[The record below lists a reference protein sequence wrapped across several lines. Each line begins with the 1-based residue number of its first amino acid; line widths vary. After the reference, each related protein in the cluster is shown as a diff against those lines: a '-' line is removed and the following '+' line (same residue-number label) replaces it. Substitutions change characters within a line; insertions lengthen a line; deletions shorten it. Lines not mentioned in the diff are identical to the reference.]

1 MDLLKE
7 IQNIVG
13 QPENQSLEYKAVL
26 PPSRNVAQI
35 ISSFANTEG
44 GFLILGVTDD
54 LKITGL
60 SEDFHANSI
69 THKALDLL
77 TPQPKVNYQY
87 VNFEDK
93 KLYVIKVDKSDTIV
107 SVEGKIYIRERDKTK
122 LSDPVSVSFKVGG
135 YSRIIEINDNLEQSK
150 KKATYSKIKFIEHYQ
165 SILKI
170 VDDLRDILYP
180 ENPENPTKNQEG
192 KILSRILFSSV
203 VDNFETYLSDLLYE
217 IFLAKPE
224 TLKSQQIVTIE
235 EVLNCSDLQEFVR
248 YWAKQKIGKLQ
259 KGSVKGFIEE
269 TKQIRDLKIL
279 DKKEQHKVEQT
290 LQIRHLYAHRN
301 GIVDEK
307 FLQFF
312 TNEFTIG
319 SEHQMSIREI
329 FEKLDYLVD
338 VVSRMDLGAI
348 GKYKLSQGN

>member
-1 MDLLKE
+1 MDLTKE
-7 IQNIVG
+7 IKNIVG

-35 ISSFANTEG
+35 LSSFANTEG

-54 LKITGL
+54 SKITGL
-60 SEDFHANSI
+60 SEDFHANAI

-77 TPQPKVNYQY
+77 TPQPKVTYQY
-87 VNFEDK
+87 VNYDNK

-107 SVEGKIYIRERDKTK
+107 SVEGK
-122 LSDPVSVSFKVGG
+122 V
-135 YSRIIEINDNLEQSK
+135 YSRVGARTSLSEPQSIVFKIGGFDRISKTNKDLEKSK
-150 KKATYSKIKFIEHYQ
+150 DKATYSKIKFVEHYQ

-170 VDDLRDILYP
+170 VDDLGNILYP
-180 ENPENPTKNQEG
+180 ENTNSPTNNQEG

-217 IFLAKPE
+217 IFLANPQ
-224 TLKSQQIVTIE
+224 TLKSQQKVTIE
-235 EVLNCSDLQEFVR
+235 EVLTCSDLQEFVK

-259 KGSVKGFIEE
+259 KGSVRGFIED
-269 TKQIRDLKIL
+269 TKQIRDLQIL
-279 DKKEQHKVEQT
+279 DKLEQNEVEKI

-312 TNEFTIG
+312 TSEYLIG
-319 SEHQMSIREI
+319 SEHQMSIVEI
-329 FEKLDYLVD
+329 FDKLEYLID
-338 VVSRMDLGAI
+338 VVNRIDLGAI
-348 GKYKLSQGN
+348 NKYKLSQGN